1 MTRGKREQRSS
12 EINHLSPFHHVHAHY
27 AAPSTTLVL
36 GTHCSLS
43 NCDHAAS
50 QLLQTISMM
59 ASFTA
64 AKVLK
69 LYCLFMK
76 AGLLDKTGEPSVC
89 FLVACRFVHYR
100 YSSCSTLTRGSTI
113 VGTRLVRVFPK
124 PKESSEDATSLI
136 FFFRGYFRCSKG
148 GFWPVC

>member
-1 MTRGKREQRSS
+1 MGVTCDSQPIIFQGNSTVDLLFS
-12 EINHLSPFHHVHAHY
+12 FHRVHAHY

-64 AKVLK
+64 AQALK
-69 LYCLFMK
+69 LYRLFMK
-76 AGLLDKTGEPSVC
+76 AGLLDKTDEPSVC
-89 FLVACRFVHYR
+89 FLVACRLVHY
-100 YSSCSTLTRGSTI
+100 
-113 VGTRLVRVFPK
+113 
-124 PKESSEDATSLI
+124 
-136 FFFRGYFRCSKG
+136 
-148 GFWPVC
+148 